1 MPQEGFLYFNFIQ
14 KQKELM
20 PNPNSPAETFRSG
33 FTAIIGAPNVG
44 KSTLLNIM
52 IGEKISIVSNK
63 PQTTRNRIAGVSHR
77 PGFQIVFLD
86 TPGIHKSSKPLN
98 SKMVEVAM
106 SAISDVDII
115 LLVIDAANPE
125 PASEQLI
132 LDKLQSKRQPPVI
145 LALNKIDL
153 VKKPKLLQ
161 VIDRWQKSYAFEEI
175 IPVSATEGTQVE
187 ELLTA
192 MEKRLPDGPPYF
204 PEDMITDMPER
215 FIAAEMIREK
225 VFELTAQEIPFST
238 AVTIEAFEELP
249 KQKNLVRIHAAIH
262 IERDSQKGIIIGKQ
276 GAMLRAIG
284 EAARLDIEQMLGTRV
299 FLKLF
304 VRIEKNWSKDARA
317 LRKLGY

>member
-1 MPQEGFLYFNFIQ
+1 
-14 KQKELM
+14 M
-20 PNPNSPAETFRSG
+20 PNPNSPAETFKSG

-44 KSTLLNIM
+44 KSTLLNTM

-86 TPGIHKSSKPLN
+86 TPGIHKSTKPLN

-106 SAISDVDII
+106 SSIKDVDLI
-115 LLVIDAANPE
+115 LMVVDAANPE

-132 LDKLQSKRQPPVI
+132 LAKLKSSRQPPVI

-153 VKKPKLLQ
+153 IKKPKLLQ
-161 VIDRWQKSYAFEEI
+161 LIDRWQKAYPFEEI
-175 IPVSATEGTQVE
+175 VPVSATEGTQVD
-187 ELLTA
+187 ELLDA

-225 VFELTAQEIPFST
+225 VFTLTAREIPFST
-238 AVTIEAFEELP
+238 AVTIESFEELP
-249 KQKNLVRIHAAIH
+249 KQNLVRIHAAIH

-284 EAARLDIEQMLGTRV
+284 EAARLDIEQMLDTRV
-299 FLKLF
+299 FLQLF

>member
-1 MPQEGFLYFNFIQ
+1 
-14 KQKELM
+14 M
-20 PNPNSPAETFRSG
+20 PNPNSPAETFKSG

-44 KSTLLNIM
+44 KSTLLNTM
-52 IGEKISIVSNK
+52 IGEKVSIVSNK

-86 TPGIHKSSKPLN
+86 TPGIHKSTKALN

-106 SAISDVDII
+106 SAIKDVD
-115 LLVIDAANPE
+115 LVLMVVDAANPE
-125 PASEQLI
+125 PAAEQLI
-132 LDKLQSKRQPPVI
+132 LTKLKSSRQPPVI

-153 VKKPKLLQ
+153 LKKPKLLEI
-161 VIDRWQKSYAFEEI
+161 IDRWRTVYAFSEI
-175 IPVSATEGTQVE
+175 VPVSATEGIQVD
-187 ELLTA
+187 ELLDA
-192 MEKRLPDGPPYF
+192 LEKRLPIGPPYF

-215 FIAAEMIREK
+215 FIASEMIREK
-225 VFELTAQEIPFST
+225 VFELTAREIPFST
-238 AVTIEAFEELP
+238 AVTIESFEELP
-249 KQKNLVRIHAAIH
+249 KQNLVRIHAAIH
-262 IERDSQKGIIIGKQ
+262 VERDSQKGIIIGNQ

-304 VRIEKNWSKDARA
+304 VRVEKNWSRDARA

>member
-1 MPQEGFLYFNFIQ
+1 
-14 KQKELM
+14 
-20 PNPNSPAETFRSG
+20 
-33 FTAIIGAPNVG
+33 V
-44 KSTLLNIM
+44 
-52 IGEKISIVSNK
+52 SIVSNK

-77 PGFQIVFLD
+77 PGHQIVFLD
-86 TPGIHKSSKPLN
+86 TPGIHKSTKPLN

-106 SAISDVDII
+106 SSIKDVDII
-115 LLVIDAANPE
+115 LLVVDADSPE

-132 LDKLQSKRQPPVI
+132 LTRLQSSRQPPVI

-161 VIDRWQKSYAFEEI
+161 LIDRWRNAYPFEEI
-175 IPVSATEGTQVE
+175 IPVSATEGTLVD
-187 ELLTA
+187 ELLSA
-192 MEKRLPDGPPYF
+192 MEKLLPDGPPYF

-215 FIAAEMIREK
+215 FIAAEMVREK
-225 VFELTAQEIPFST
+225 VFTLTAREIPFST

-249 KQKNLVRIHAAIH
+249 KQNLVRIHAAIH
-262 IERDSQKGIIIGKQ
+262 VERDSQKGIIIGKQ

>member
-1 MPQEGFLYFNFIQ
+1 
-14 KQKELM
+14 
-20 PNPNSPAETFRSG
+20 
-33 FTAIIGAPNVG
+33 
-44 KSTLLNIM
+44 
-52 IGEKISIVSNK
+52 
-63 PQTTRNRIAGVSHR
+63 
-77 PGFQIVFLD
+77 
-86 TPGIHKSSKPLN
+86 TPGIHKSTKPLN

-106 SAISDVDII
+106 SAIKDVDLI
-115 LLVIDAANPE
+115 LMVVDAANPE

-132 LDKLQSKRQPPVI
+132 LTKLKSSRQPPVI

-153 VKKPKLLQ
+153 IKKPKLLQ
-161 VIDRWQKSYAFEEI
+161 VIDRWQNAYPFQEI
-175 IPVSATEGTQVE
+175 VPVSATEGTQVN
-187 ELLTA
+187 ELLDA

-215 FIAAEMIREK
+215 FIAAEMVREK
-225 VFELTAQEIPFST
+225 VFELTAREIPFST

-249 KQKNLVRIHAAIH
+249 KQNLVRIHAAIH
-262 IERDSQKGIIIGKQ
+262 VERDSQKGIIIGKQ

-299 FLKLF
+299 FLQLF

>member
-1 MPQEGFLYFNFIQ
+1 MS
-14 KQKELM
+14 
-20 PNPNSPAETFRSG
+20 NPNSPAETFKSG

-44 KSTLLNIM
+44 KSTLLNTM
-52 IGEKISIVSNK
+52 IGEKVSIVSNK

-77 PGFQIVFLD
+77 PGHQIVFLD
-86 TPGIHKSSKPLN
+86 TPGIHKSTKPLN

-106 SAISDVDII
+106 SSIKDVDII
-115 LLVIDAANPE
+115 LLVVDADSPE

-132 LDKLQSKRQPPVI
+132 LTRLQSSRQPPVI

-153 VKKPKLLQ
+153 IKKPKLLQ
-161 VIDRWQKSYAFEEI
+161 LIDRWRNAYPFEEI
-175 IPVSATEGTQVE
+175 IPVSATEGTQVD
-187 ELLTA
+187 ELLSA
-192 MEKRLPDGPPYF
+192 MEKRLPIGPPYF

-215 FIAAEMIREK
+215 FIAAEMVREK
-225 VFELTAQEIPFST
+225 VFTLTAREIPFST

-249 KQKNLVRIHAAIH
+249 KQNLVRIHAAIH
-262 IERDSQKGIIIGKQ
+262 VERDSQKGIIIGKQ